1 MGNPKVDLNL
11 ESLAYAKKRKVIDD
25 DIEQSY
31 QKCERLN
38 LLELNKSEPS
48 SKESSPCLVNKSS
61 RSRRLIESDDSSDS
75 FSNSLSRSSTD
86 SDSSSSN
93 SDDVSSSE
101 REQLENEKAFINK
114 KVRKATSNLSS
125 KPSSVFKSKEIAR
138 KKTSTKKDGMLD
150 DDNSLEGTS
159 IHAYVPRRDR
169 DRKQILV
176 AAVLCRWWHV
186 LPDWPPPDMDYNI
199 ELQKN
204 KLRLVDIDD
213 WEDAVDIDDNGYAKV
228 YQLSNYPGVFR
239 DYKGVGHDLRPIEN
253 KPCYSNLIKMDE
265 DRLYDLLITALRN
278 QIKALQSQSIYS
290 ETALIEE
297 LEKELSEAETLVQKN
312 NLKHKT

>member
-11 ESLAYAKKRKVIDD
+11 EPLTYFKKRKVIDD
-25 DIEQSY
+25 DIEQND
-31 QKCERLN
+31 QKCGRLN
-38 LLELNKSEPS
+38 SLELSKSEPS
-48 SKESSPCLVNKSS
+48 SKESSLCLVNKSS
-61 RSRRLIESDDSSDS
+61 RSRRVIDSDESSDS
-75 FSNSLSRSSTD
+75 FFNSLSRSSTD
-86 SDSSSSN
+86 SDSLSSN

-101 REQLENEKAFINK
+101 REQFKNRKASINK
-114 KVRKATSNLSS
+114 KVRKATSSMSS
-125 KPSSVFKSKEIAR
+125 KSSSIPKNKEADSKR
-138 KKTSTKKDGMLD
+138 TSKKKDGMLD

-176 AAVLCRWWHV
+176 AAVLCRWWHA
-186 LPDWPPPDMDYNI
+186 LPDWPPPNMDYNI
-199 ELQKN
+199 ELHKN

-239 DYKGVGHDLRPIEN
+239 DYKGVAHDLRPIEN

-265 DRLYDLLITALRN
+265 DKLYDLLITALRN
-278 QIKALQSQSIYS
+278 QIKTLQSQSIYS
-290 ETALIEE
+290 ETTLIEE
-297 LEKELSEAETLVQKN
+297 LEKELFEAEALVQKN

>member
-1 MGNPKVDLNL
+1 MRNPKVDLNL
-11 ESLAYAKKRKVIDD
+11 ESLTYVKKRKVIDD
-25 DIEQSY
+25 DIEQNN

-38 LLELNKSEPS
+38 SLELSKSELS

-61 RSRRLIESDDSSDS
+61 RSRRVIDSDESSDS

-101 REQLENEKAFINK
+101 REQFKNRKASIN
-114 KVRKATSNLSS
+114 KVRKVTSNLSS
-125 KPSSVFKSKEIAR
+125 QPSSILKNKEAAR
-138 KKTSTKKDGMLD
+138 KRTSKKKDGMLD
-150 DDNSLEGTS
+150 DDNNLEGTS

-176 AAVLCRWWHV
+176 AAVLCRWWHA

-239 DYKGVGHDLRPIEN
+239 DYKGVAHDLRPIEN

-265 DRLYDLLITALRN
+265 DKLYDLLITALRN
-278 QIKALQSQSIYS
+278 QIKTLQSQSIYS

-297 LEKELSEAETLVQKN
+297 LEKELFEVEALVQKN